1 MLFNGFDNIT
11 ESISFKLFFSED
23 RVEIRALDGDVGKLS
38 LINIP
43 RVHWV
48 SHKSLIVWN
57 WPGWGG
63 HNSKGMVSFWIHGSE
78 EGILRRETSLSNYC
92 KIASIKIFFNTYL
105 EQPIFLL
112 AFLIKL
118 Y

>member
-11 ESISFKLFFSED
+11 ESVSLKLFFSED

-48 SHKSLIVWN
+48 SHKSLVVWN
-57 WPGWGG
+57 WPCWGC
-63 HNSKGMVSFWIHGSE
+63 HYSQVVVSIGVHAGSE
-78 EGILRRETSLSNYC
+78 GSLAESSAGHCGEGNG
-92 KIASIKIFFNTYL
+92 
-105 EQPIFLL
+105 
-112 AFLIKL
+112 
-118 Y
+118 